1 VRGIV
6 RTRAKVRRSQHRI
19 SATTDW
25 VDGNLRLLG
34 KERPDLDLSGS
45 EITARIF
52 RLREIYVKKLDDIH
66 SQCGLKPRMFLVL
79 AALYRSGSPY
89 ELSPASL
96 MRHLMWS
103 SGGLSQLLDRMEA
116 ASLIRR
122 YKGRSGRQGVRVSL
136 LGKGERIIADVLD
149 VHCKT
154 ELRFIAPLNQRER
167 MKLVSLLRK
176 LLITAEGPQV
186 LPPPANMAAEADRGR
201 RRD

>member
-1 VRGIV
+1 
-6 RTRAKVRRSQHRI
+6 
-19 SATTDW
+19 
-25 VDGNLRLLG
+25 
-34 KERPDLDLSGS
+34 
-45 EITARIF
+45 
-52 RLREIYVKKLDDIH
+52 
-66 SQCGLKPRMFLVL
+66 
-79 AALYRSGSPY
+79 
-89 ELSPASL
+89 